1 MYMTEPTIINLH
13 PNEYIE
19 VLRYYPFAVNLG
31 RSMRSFDTLS
41 YLSNKVSARN
51 KTRDLNLIVFNR

>member
-19 VLRYYPFAVNLG
+19 VLRYYSFAVNLG

-41 YLSNKVSARN
+41 YLSNKVSAET
-51 KTRDLNLIVFNR
+51 KQEI